1 MKRLAHRLAPVRGS
15 WWRIPAALVLLLW
28 LGPAFLVGSA
38 VACAVVSFVWVLL
51 NVQRLALLVSDL

>member
-1 MKRLAHRLAPVRGS
+1 MAPVRGL
-15 WWRIPAALVLLLW
+15 WWRIPAAVVLLLW